1 VESNHR
7 PYNYLASI
15 GRIDEYLAQ
24 SPGNYQEVDELP
36 DRSSLTYTNG
46 FYAQWCSAMFVDIRD
61 SSKLPD
67 VYTRPVLAKIYRAYI
82 SEVVAIMS
90 GVPKVHE
97 INIVGDG
104 VWAVFN
110 ARNMEDADAIF
121 SAACQVNSLVDIL
134 NYKMAKA
141 DYSTPIRVGVGIAD
155 GRALMVKAG
164 FSGSGIN
171 DVVYMGQVVN
181 RAAKLAS
188 EGSKGA
194 VPPIVIDA
202 DLAVHLDAGNQEL
215 ITYDAYRRFYTSSA
229 INVLM
234 DDWLGEQAD

>member
-7 PYNYLASI
+7 RYDYLASI
-15 GRIDEYLAQ
+15 KRIDDYLAQ
-24 SPGNYQEVDELP
+24 PPGAYQEVDELP
-36 DRSSLTYTNG
+36 DRSSLTYANG

-67 VYTRPVLAKIYRAYI
+67 VYTRPVLAKIYRTYI
-82 SEVVAIMS
+82 SEVVAVMN

-97 INIVGDG
+97 VNIVGDG

-121 SAACQVNSLVDIL
+121 AAACQVNSLIDIL
-134 NYKMAKA
+134 NHKMAQA
-141 DYSTPIRVGVGIAD
+141 DYSTPICVGIGIAD
-155 GRALMVKAG
+155 GRALMIKAG

-188 EGSKGA
+188 EGSKGN
-194 VPPIVIDA
+194 VPAIVIDA
-202 DLAVHLDAGNQEL
+202 DLAVHLDEQNKQF
-215 ITYDAYRRFYTSSA
+215 IQYDYYRQFYTSSA
-229 INVLM
+229 VNLAM
-234 DDWLGEQAD
+234 DEWLDQRG